1 MNAFDISVNSDQFVF
16 KLKRALLS
24 FFRLSLVLLDE
35 MLLSFLELSL
45 TFLKMKECPLGLLFT
60 ERTTA
65 WTPTSP
71 FRIIF

>member
-35 MLLSFLELSL
+35 MLLSIS
-45 TFLKMKECPLGLLFT
+45 
-60 ERTTA
+60 
-65 WTPTSP
+65 
-71 FRIIF
+71 